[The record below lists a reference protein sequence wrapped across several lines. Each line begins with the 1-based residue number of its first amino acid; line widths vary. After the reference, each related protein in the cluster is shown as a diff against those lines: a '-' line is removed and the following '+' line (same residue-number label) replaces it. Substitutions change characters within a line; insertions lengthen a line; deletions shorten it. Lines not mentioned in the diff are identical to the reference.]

1 MRIRFMLALA
11 VAGAACHN
19 QPGSGFTGE
28 SHLAL
33 PPEAEAAHDE
43 LLHAD
48 LTRSDSVRRRG
59 YSDGIVA
66 AFADD
71 AVYLRGGLPILRG
84 NRAIRAVIM
93 ADSGSTSG
101 VVVRWQPV
109 RAEVSRD
116 RATGFTYGYTVL
128 GRTAE
133 EAGLRVDRYIAFW
146 RKGASGWRIAAY
158 AETYGAPP
166 SVSPVPAGAVEG
178 MLADVAMPAM
188 RAPVDPLRA
197 ADVAF
202 SRDAERLGA
211 GEAFGRYAAPD
222 AQIFS
227 ASGEFITGPQAISA
241 SFGPAV
247 ANSSFTWQPV
257 YGEVANSGDLG
268 FTVGN
273 AVVTL
278 ERQDGAAVVRYSKYL
293 TVWKRQPDGA
303 WKYVVDGGNARP
315 SPKVFKLNP

>member
-1 MRIRFMLALA
+1 MLAVTA
-11 VAGAACHN
+11 VCAACHN
-19 QPGSGFTGE
+19 QPGPAFTGE

-43 LLHAD
+43 LLNAD
-48 LTRSDSVRRRG
+48 ITRGDAARRKG
-59 YSDGIVA
+59 FTEGFAA
-66 AFADD
+66 AFAED

-84 NRAIRAVIM
+84 DRAIRAVLA
-93 ADSGSTSG
+93 ADSGATRVPSAGSPFAPKSVVIAPAALPTDMRFSALPARSQCCTSIG
-101 VVVRWQPV
+101 TSRSGG
-109 RAEVSRD
+109 RAQWD
-116 RATGFTYGYTVL
+116 
-128 GRTAE
+128 
-133 EAGLRVDRYIAFW
+133 
-146 RKGASGWRIAAY
+146 GASPLTRKPMARHRVPSRSRPSAA
-158 AETYGAPP
+158 
-166 SVSPVPAGAVEG
+166 EG
-178 MLADVAMPAM
+178 MLADVAMSPA
-188 RAPVDPLRA
+188 RAPVDLLRA

-257 YGEVANSGDLG
+257 HGEISRAGDLG

-293 TVWKRQPDGA
+293 TVWKRQQDGA
-303 WKYVVDGGNARP
+303 WKYVVDGGNSRP